1 MLSAL
6 QAAVRGEAPV
16 QIRETG
22 LERRE
27 EASATTRGSHQH
39 RQCRGDRRPVK
50 TSRASAADL
59 GLGGGGGG
67 EGFGRGQACWGCV
80 VITRGWRGGFME
92 GGR

>member
-27 EASATTRGSHQH
+27 EAAPRREAATNIGSAGETAGL
-39 RQCRGDRRPVK
+39 RRHLAQVLLIL
-50 TSRASAADL
+50 DL
-59 GLGGGGGG
+59 VVVVVVVRDLE
-67 EGFGRGQACWGCV
+67 EGRLVGVV
-80 VITRGWRGGFME
+80 VITWGWRGGFME

>member
-1 MLSAL
+1 M
-6 QAAVRGEAPV
+6 
-16 QIRETG
+16 
-22 LERRE
+22 
-27 EASATTRGSHQH
+27 
-39 RQCRGDRRPVK
+39 K
-50 TSRASAADL
+50 TSSAAAL

>member
-50 TSRASAADL
+50 TSSASAADL
-59 GLGGGGGG
+59 GLGGGGG
-67 EGFGRGQACWGCV
+67 EGFGRGQACWDCV